1 MYHMIKH
8 ASAQK
13 LALIAASALGVFFLA
28 MCLMMHLWLDIHLP
42 GYVYP
47 AGALL
52 LFGFAYGLFYFIL
65 TRFIYDRIRLIYK
78 TIHDLKAPSGQ
89 RKETLY
95 SSDSDSD
102 MIAQASEEVAAW
114 ASDQQKQIADL
125 RKMESYRREFLGNV
139 SHELKTPIFNI
150 QGYVLT
156 LLDGGLEDPRI
167 NRSYLERAEK
177 SINRMISIVEDL
189 ETISRLESA
198 ELKLKYSHFDIVT
211 LAREVVEALEMD
223 AKAQDISIV
232 FGRDYDP
239 SVMVYADRQNIQ
251 QVLTNLI
258 VNAIKYGKENGRIK
272 LSFFDM
278 DKNILT
284 EVTDDGIGIEREE
297 IPRVFERFYRGEK
310 SRSRN
315 HGGGSGLGLA
325 IVKHIIEAHKQTINV
340 RSTPGVGTTFAFTLK
355 KGKSV
360 TPMMLF

>member
-1 MYHMIKH
+1 MFHMIKH

-13 LALIAASALGVFFLA
+13 LAFIAAAALSAWFVA
-28 MCLMMHLWLDIHLP
+28 MCLVLSLWLDIHLP
-42 GYVYP
+42 GYLYM
-47 AGALL
+47 AGTLL
-52 LFGFAYGLFYFIL
+52 LFGFAYGLLYFIL

-78 TIHDLKAPSGQ
+78 TIHDLKAPRNQ
-89 RKETLY
+89 RKENLY
-95 SSDSDSD
+95 SDSD
-102 MIAQASEEVAAW
+102 MIAQASEEVGAW

-125 RKMESYRREFLGNV
+125 KKMESYRREFLGNV

-189 ETISRLESA
+189 ETISRLESD
-198 ELKLKYSHFDIVT
+198 ELKLRYSHFDMVT

-223 AKAQDISIV
+223 AKAYGISFA

-258 VNAIKYGKENGRIK
+258 VNAIKYGKEGGRIK
-272 LSFFDM
+272 ISFFDM

-310 SRSRN
+310 SRSRS

-340 RSTPGVGTTFAFTLK
+340 RSTPSVGTTFAFTLK